1 MKGHS
6 AANLAVSSESVG
18 LADGVD
24 NRPIVSAN
32 DAGPRPTPA
41 LISENGARIFR
52 PDPSEFRETA
62 KRAFD
67 IVGAIGLL
75 IFFAPIM
82 AVIYAVVRSDG
93 GAGVF
98 AHERVGKD
106 GVRFKCYKFRS
117 MIPDADRVL
126 KDLLV
131 CNEQFRRDWN
141 ADQKL
146 RNDPRITKVGLF
158 LRKKSL
164 DELPQLI
171 NVIKGDMSLV
181 GPRPITADELER
193 YGDKVD
199 YYLITRPGLTGAWQ
213 VSGRNDVSYAQR
225 VALDVDYA
233 RNWTFVADLMI
244 LLKTVRVVLSGHGA
258 A

>member
-1 MKGHS
+1 MKGQS
-6 AANLAVSSESVG
+6 AANLAVSSETVG
-18 LADGVD
+18 LAEGVD
-24 NRPIVSAN
+24 SRPVVSAN
-32 DAGPRPTPA
+32 DAGPRPAPR
-41 LISENGARIFR
+41 LVSENGARIFHR
-52 PDPSEFRETA
+52 DPSEFRKAA

-82 AVIYAVVRSDG
+82 MVIYAVVRSDG
-93 GAGVF
+93 GPGVF

-106 GVRFKCYKFRS
+106 GARFKCYKFRS

-164 DELPQLI
+164 DELPQLF
-171 NVIKGDMSLV
+171 NVIKGEMSLV
-181 GPRPITADELER
+181 GPRPVTADELER
-193 YGDKVD
+193 YGDKVE
-199 YYLITRPGLTGAWQ
+199 YYLNTRPGLTGAWQ
-213 VSGRNDVSYAQR
+213 VSGRNDVSYEQR
-225 VALDVDYA
+225 VAFDVDYA
-233 RNWTFVADLMI
+233 KNWTFVADLVI
-244 LLKTVRVVLSGHGA
+244 LLRTVQVVLSGRGA